1 MRLDSRL
8 IDRLIDNL
16 ILSMRNSEINLI
28 KQTCKVEL
36 RIDNSNI
43 RHKIENDV
51 KGKVCGMSNGQLRN
65 HSTE

>member
-1 MRLDSRL
+1 MLSIRNGKM
-8 IDRLIDNL
+8 NL
-16 ILSMRNSEINLI
+16 IIEI
-28 KQTCKVEL
+28 CRAEL
-36 RIDNSNI
+36 QIDNSNI